1 MMKLKD
7 LLVENVSDTIKSIKD
22 FVARNSYF
30 DAENEEKYTISFSTR
45 KNGSVS
51 SETASPIDIKAG
63 QALKNEIQK
72 RAHEH
77 GYKSDIQAFMAAEQL
92 AAKEVELKEMMI
104 YQGRGGMWDDWL
116 AFQQEMKRSREEEE
130 REQRIAKQKRKQAIL
145 RAFEWTIATIIALT
159 AVGMI
164 SWLALIIIQ
173 YQK

>member
-1 MMKLKD
+1 MLAELAAANAAFD
-7 LLVENVSDTIKSIKD
+7 VIKQTLANGREIYDAGEALAK
-22 FVARNSYF
+22 YF
-30 DAENEEKYTISFSTR
+30 
-45 KNGSVS
+45 G
-51 SETASPIDIKAG
+51 
-63 QALKNEIQK
+63 LKNEIQK

-92 AAKEVELKEMMI
+92 AAKEAELKEMMI

-130 REQRIAKQKRKQAIL
+130 REARIAKQKRKIAIL
-145 RAFEWTIATIIALT
+145 RAFEWTIATIIALA